1 MKAEQDGIV
10 IEVSGEK
17 IDQIEQIQIYFRGW
31 RDGLDRSTTI
41 TTYDRKGE
49 TTNVEDHD

>member
-10 IEVSGEK
+10 IEISGAK

-31 RDGLDRSTTI
+31 RDGLDRATTI
-41 TTYDRKGE
+41 TTYGEKGE
-49 TTNVEDHD
+49 TNVTD